1 MSTVL
6 LAEDDPDIRHLVSAK
21 LLRSGFDVIET
32 ADGAEALA
40 AIRRRRPDLVLI
52 DLRMPRLEG
61 LEVLREL
68 RADPGT
74 ARLPVIVLTARTRG
88 LDAQLGYAAG
98 ATDYIVKPFSPRE
111 LVRRVEDVLT
121 RADSP

>member
-74 ARLPVIVLTARTRG
+74 G
-88 LDAQLGYAAG
+88 
-98 ATDYIVKPFSPRE
+98 
-111 LVRRVEDVLT
+111 
-121 RADSP
+121 ADSP